1 MDLNFKQHPDKTSL
15 NRNKSLNL
23 TNALNSFGLN
33 ISAQTKPNSLVQF
46 KSLLPQTQAAITVAK
61 FRPQTSKD
69 NNLQPKLKQINQYKK
84 TFSEFTSNLSAAVT
98 GAISFGLVTQA
109 EISPL
114 RLLALPLAAS
124 SGAIT
129 NYLVKDGL
137 EHLLLP
143 KNQVHLSQSDLWV
156 GALDG
161 LSGVV
166 AGYFDQKIA
175 RSYIN
180 YLGKDALGNEASV
193 AEINFAGKTL
203 TNENLLPKFKLNA
216 LRGFSGGASGSLAF
230 SLPYE
235 LVGNYQQIKTH
246 PLTNLPKTLSVVV
259 QNTLLGGIAG
269 GMLGVMAS
277 AITNAPD
284 LITNIKA
291 KSIPSDSLTKINY
304 LHINDFHSSLSKLPA
319 MDTTIAKLQAL
330 AGSIPSKFVVA
341 GDVESGNLNFT
352 FTDGGKVEN
361 TALAKMGADT
371 IIPGNHPYDHP
382 SGGFVPER
390 YPVVMEP
397 ILKANPK
404 LKLIAANLDLSAYP
418 DYEKLTSPYVIRQIE
433 TAHGSER
440 IAELGLITKEGAV
453 GKIGYLDA
461 SETATK
467 YIKELNA
474 QGINKVVI
482 ISHLGLNEDM
492 QLAQNLNEQNL
503 KVAAI
508 IGGHTHD
515 VTPTP
520 IWIKNNGNEI
530 PIVQAGSK
538 GKWLGELKL
547 KINSDGSANKNL
559 TLGRM
564 HPITQDIKPNEEI
577 QSFIDNSLTQAKS
590 LKNEKYNTTLTKPI
604 SLDGIR
610 SRETRLGHIIADSIY
625 QYVKNESDFNPDL
638 VIIQSG
644 SIRDGLPGLKN
655 LSRFDLANIFMH
667 SGNLQTET
675 NQLIGLDMTGA
686 QIKQAL
692 EYGVRDIPNPGSK
705 TITTKFSELFS
716 NHFST
721 SKFDES
727 GNFNHPSQLRYKI
740 DLSKPGANSNGF
752 SGDRIT
758 DLTIDKGNGKI
769 EPIQD
774 NQTYKVVTRF
784 HPLAKWHKF
793 GVFGDLSIDNI
804 KEHSHLKTIKLSQ
817 VDALASFL
825 KSRGFTDPE
834 RILPLDGR
842 IAYTTQPQ
850 YANTGS
856 AIHIG
861 SSMIGIPLTNTAKN

>member
-1 MDLNFKQHPDKTSL
+1 MDLKFKQHQDSL

-23 TNALNSFGLN
+23 TNTLNSFGLN
-33 ISAQTKPNSLVQF
+33 ISAQTKPNCLAQFNSLA
-46 KSLLPQTQAAITVAK
+46 PQTQSEITVSK
-61 FRPQTSKD
+61 FRPQTSKYT
-69 NNLQPKLKQINQYKK
+69 NLQPKLKQINQYKK
-84 TFSEFTSNLSAAVT
+84 TFSEFTSNLTAAVT

-143 KNQVHLSQSDLWV
+143 KNQVNLSQSDLWV

-166 AGYFDQKIA
+166 AGLCDQKIA
-175 RSYIN
+175 RNYIN
-180 YLGKDALGNEASV
+180 YLGKDALGNEASA

-235 LVGNYQQIKTH
+235 LVDNYQQIKTH
-246 PLTNLPKTLSVVV
+246 PLTNLPKTLSVVA
-259 QNTLLGGIAG
+259 QNTLIGGIAG
-269 GMLGVMAS
+269 GTIGVIAS
-277 AITNAPD
+277 AIANAPD

-291 KSIPSDSLTKINY
+291 KTMQGDSLTKINY
-304 LHINDFHSSLSKLPA
+304 LHINDFHSSLEKLPA
-319 MDTTIAKLQAL
+319 MDTTIAKLQAK

-361 TALAKMGADT
+361 AALAKMGADT

-390 YPVVMEP
+390 YPKVMEP

-404 LKLIAANLDLSAYP
+404 LKLIAANLDLTAYP
-418 DYEKLTSPYVIRQIE
+418 DYEKLTAPYVVRQIE
-433 TAHGSER
+433 TAHGSEQ

-461 SETATK
+461 SDTATK

-474 QGINKVVI
+474 QGINKIVI

-492 QLAQNLNEQNL
+492 QLAQNLNAQNL

-520 IWIKNNGNEI
+520 IWIKNDGNEI

-538 GKWLGELKL
+538 GKWLGELNL
-547 KINSDGSANKNL
+547 NINSDGSANKNL
-559 TLGRM
+559 TSGRM
-564 HPITQDIKPNEEI
+564 HPINQDNQPSKEMQN
-577 QSFIDNSLTQAKS
+577 FIDNSLTQAKS

-610 SRETRLGHIIADSIY
+610 SQETRLGHIIADSIY
-625 QYVKNESDFNPDL
+625 QYVKNESDYNPDL

-644 SIRDGLPGLKN
+644 SIRDGLPGLKD
-655 LSRFDLANIFMH
+655 LSRFDLAKIFMH
-667 SGNLQTET
+667 SGDLQTET
-675 NQLIGLDMTGA
+675 HQLIGLDMTGA

-705 TITTKFSELFS
+705 TSFTKFSELFS

-740 DLSKPGANSNGF
+740 DLSKPGAVSREF
-752 SGDRIT
+752 SGNRIT

-769 EPIQD
+769 QPIQD

-804 KEHSHLKTIKLSQ
+804 KEQSHLEVIKLSQ
-817 VDALASFL
+817 VDALANFL
-825 KSRGFTDPE
+825 KTRGFTDPE
-834 RILPLDGR
+834 RLLPLDGR
-842 IAYTTQPQ
+842 IAYITQPQ

-856 AIHIG
+856 AIHVG
-861 SSMIGIPLTNTAKN
+861 SSMIGIPLTNITKN